1 MKNLIKIFC
10 LFLALIIATSS
21 VSQAQSLIL
30 DGDVLL
36 DNPNEKFKKLK
47 NTAPYKK
54 IQKDNLAPLKAKKE
68 AKVVQQ
74 EEIKENVKEG
84 IKGKT
89 SNFHGN
95 TEIDNSSNMQDENE
109 APYKENLIKIV
120 FQLFAFWITAN
131 FS

>member
-95 TEIDNSSNMQDENE
+95 TEIDNSDRKS
-109 APYKENLIKIV
+109 V
-120 FQLFAFWITAN
+120 V
-131 FS
+131 